1 LLQADVLVNS
11 TNQQLDLRVGMTSR
25 QLLRAAGEDIQ
36 NQCATMY
43 PDGLSWGQVAI
54 TQAGDIAS
62 SKLIFHGMLPAWD
75 GGKGQ
80 SEQVRLSI

>member
-1 LLQADVLVNS
+1 LVNS
-11 TNQQLDLRVGMTSR
+11 TNQQLDLRVGMTSK
-25 QLLRAAGEDIQ
+25 QLLRAAGGDLQ

-54 TQAGDIAS
+54 TRAGYIAT
-62 SKLIFHGMLPAWD
+62 SKLIFHGMLPGWD

-80 SEQVRLSI
+80 SEQV